1 MKRKLT
7 VLVVLAGLAVS
18 LLLSGNT
25 RTANAAAPAI
35 HPTSVAATRAAFL
48 EKTRFL
54 ADLGLAYY
62 AFHHFVYARYQNG
75 GFSYGARGRAGNVV
89 KAGIALL
96 FAYNRMSAAEKI
108 AAKSHSRLLHLLA
121 SPLTVLVGGVLL
133 ERTRLQHGQ
142 YQAGDLHQL
151 GDSFD
156 SYNRTATARGYA
168 IRDLPVTIKNAA

>member
-1 MKRKLT
+1 MKRKFT
-7 VLVVLAGLAVS
+7 VLILLVGLATS
-18 LLLSGNT
+18 LFLSQNT
-25 RTANAAAPAI
+25 GPTNAAIPAVR
-35 HPTSVAATRAAFL
+35 PASAAATHAEFL
-48 EKTRFL
+48 ERTRFL

-75 GFSYGARGRAGNVV
+75 GFSYGTRGRAANFV

-108 AAKSHSRLLHLLA
+108 AAKSHSHLLHILA
-121 SPLTVLVGGVLL
+121 SPLTLLVGGVVL

-142 YQAGDLHQL
+142 YQAGDMRQL

-156 SYNRTATARGYA
+156 SFNRTATAKGYA